1 MVRHKLMRQNP
12 NLRFRPRDVKHLL
25 VNNYTERAFFHPNT
39 RQDSGKPPEKGDAW
53 SLAEGYMI
61 YAAASVIVKI
71 SAGHKLGELGTGDE
85 SSAPKLAGGGREGS
99 APEGVEVVDGAV
111 AVADEI
117 VGTGGDGGGDVVFG
131 GSCGA
136 VKSGGAVAARG

>member
-85 SSAPKLAGGGREGS
+85 SPAPEQRGKLLTREGKGGRGQRQR
-99 APEGVEVVDGAV
+99 AWKWW
-111 AVADEI
+111 
-117 VGTGGDGGGDVVFG
+117 TGPWPWPM
-131 GSCGA
+131 
-136 VKSGGAVAARG
+136 R